1 MSPVSKSLEPASD
14 AQQPSHWPLTICLGL
29 VAALAPL
36 SIDMYLPSFSAI
48 ADDFGASAAQVQF
61 TLSVYILGF
70 TLGQLAYGPLSDRY
84 GRRPVL
90 LCGISV
96 YVAMSILCATAGD
109 IESLTLY
116 RFFQAIGGG
125 AGTVLSRAIIRD
137 RYEGVIMAKIMSL
150 MLTII
155 LFAPMIAP
163 VFGGY
168 LLIWLG
174 WRAVFWALVFA
185 GGLAIVVVLVGIKES
200 LPPERRAQP
209 GVGPVLRGYVT
220 VLSNRNALGYILGG
234 GVTFGALFAFLSGAP
249 FVFIEYYG
257 VAPEHLGFIFTLN
270 VLGVMGGGWLNSR
283 LVVSKGVRDMM
294 TIGVWLLFAGAI
306 LLFVL
311 IATNVL
317 GVWGAILGIVFF
329 TLPLNLINANAA
341 AGALEFFPNNA
352 GTASAVVGAVRYGC
366 GAVSGV
372 CVGLLHDG
380 SAMPM
385 AWVILGCSAISVFF
399 LVTMIRR

>member
-1 MSPVSKSLEPASD
+1 MTSAPTSPADTKP
-14 AQQPSHWPLTICLGL
+14 PSHWPLTICLGL

-36 SIDMYLPSFSAI
+36 SIDMYLPTFPTI
-48 ADDFGASAAQVQF
+48 ARDFGATAAEIQL

-70 TLGQLAYGPLSDRY
+70 TLGQLGYGPLSDRF

-90 LCGISV
+90 LSGICI
-96 YVAMSILCATAGD
+96 YVAMSVLCATATD
-109 IESLTLY
+109 AESLTFY

-137 RYEGVIMAKIMSL
+137 RYEGVIMAKVMSL

-163 VFGGY
+163 VIGGY
-168 LLIWLG
+168 LLVWFG
-174 WRAVFWALVFA
+174 WRAVFWALVIC
-185 GGLAIVVVLVGIKES
+185 GTVAIFVVVFGIRES
-200 LPPERRAQP
+200 LPPERRAAP
-209 GVGPVLRGYVT
+209 GLAPVLRGYVT
-220 VLSNRNALGYILGG
+220 VLGHKKALGYILAG

-283 LVVSKGVRDMM
+283 LVMTRGIREMM
-294 TIGVWLLFAGAI
+294 TMGVWLLLVGAI
-306 LLFVL
+306 ILFAL
-311 IATNVL
+311 IATNIL
-317 GVWGAILGIVFF
+317 GLWGAILGIVFF
-329 TLPLNLINANAA
+329 TLPLNMINANAA
-341 AGALEFFPNNA
+341 AGTLEFFPNNA

-366 GAVSGV
+366 GAISGV
-372 CVGLLHDG
+372 VVGLLHDG

-399 LVTMIRR
+399 LVTMVRR